1 MTMKIDVKAFAVT
14 CGIVWSLALFSL
26 TWWIIAFEG
35 PTGEATLIGRL
46 YRGYTITPLGSLV
59 GLAWGLVDGLFFGA
73 VFGWLYNWCC
83 SRIGKIEA
91 N

>member
-1 MTMKIDVKAFAVT
+1 MKINVKAFAVT
-14 CGIVWSLALFSL
+14 CGIVWGLALLFL

-35 PTGEATLIGRL
+35 PTGDATLIGRL

-59 GLAWGLVDGLFFGA
+59 GLVWGFVDGLILGT
-73 VFGWLYNWCC
+73 VFGWLYNWGC
-83 SRIGKIEA
+83 RRTGKIEV